1 MALQASFHA
10 LYEGCII
17 IVIFPNAAALFPNA
31 AALPCCVYF
40 SPRSCSRHR
49 CPSADLAILGLVGD
63 GLLEPRL
70 AHGAAGGVALHGE

>member
-17 IVIFPNAAALFPNA
+17 IVIFPNAAAL
-31 AALPCCVYF
+31 PCCVYF
-40 SPRSCSRHR
+40 SLRSCSRHR

-70 AHGAAGGVALHGE
+70 AHGAAGGVALHGK